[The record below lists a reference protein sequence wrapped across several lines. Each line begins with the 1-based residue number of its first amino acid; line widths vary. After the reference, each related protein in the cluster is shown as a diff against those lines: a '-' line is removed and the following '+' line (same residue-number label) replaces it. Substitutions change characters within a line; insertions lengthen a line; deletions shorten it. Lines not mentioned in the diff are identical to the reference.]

1 MLKVNILGIELDNL
15 GLEDILKL
23 IEDFISNGIP
33 RYIVTPNVDHL
44 ILRRKDIE
52 FEEAYKNAS
61 LIVPDG
67 VPLLWASRFL
77 GSPLM
82 GRVNGTDLFLKIS
95 ELSAKKGY
103 GIFLLGAEEGV
114 AEKTAMVLRDKYPNL
129 RIAGTYSPYFGFE
142 KDRDENEKIVH
153 LIRESHPD
161 ILFTSLGSPKGEK
174 WIYRYY
180 KSLGVPLSL
189 NVGASFDFVSG
200 RVKRAPIWM
209 QRNGL
214 EWLWRLFKEPGRL
227 WRRYLIRDIGFFYLV
242 FRQRFI
248 RKV

>member
-1 MLKVNILGIELDNL
+1 
-15 GLEDILKL
+15 
-23 IEDFISNGIP
+23 
-33 RYIVTPNVDHL
+33 VTPNVDHL
-44 ILRRKDIE
+44 ILKRKDRV

-77 GSPLM
+77 GNPLK

-103 GIFLLGAEEGV
+103 GIFLLGAEDGI
-114 AEKTAMVLRDKYPNL
+114 AERTAIVLMDKYPGL
-129 RIAGTYSPYFGFE
+129 RVAGIYSPYFGFE
-142 KDRDENEKIVH
+142 KDRAQNEKIVR

-200 RVKRAPIWM
+200 RIKRAPLWM
-209 QRNGL
+209 QQHGL
-214 EWLWRLFKEPGRL
+214 EWLWRLFREPRRL
-227 WRRYLIRDIGFFYLV
+227 LEKVSYKGYGVFLSGF
-242 FRQRFI
+242 
-248 RKV
+248 